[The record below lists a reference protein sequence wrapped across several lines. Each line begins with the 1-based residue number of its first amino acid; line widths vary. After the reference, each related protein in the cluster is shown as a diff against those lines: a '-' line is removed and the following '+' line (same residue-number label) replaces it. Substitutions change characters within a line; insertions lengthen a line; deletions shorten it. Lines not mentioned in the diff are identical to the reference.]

1 MLALVSNAMVA
12 KFSMMKD
19 NYKLPKQKHAKV
31 QYAWQKESKILSPH
45 QAASSLNNE
54 RRVSEVKFAHFINF
68 SRNLP
73 IFVKNVRF
81 YTIKD
86 KFSAQLPF
94 QSRANGRLKAHYSNA
109 VQ

>member
-1 MLALVSNAMVA
+1 M
-12 KFSMMKD
+12 
-19 NYKLPKQKHAKV
+19 QKYNMPGSAWPLYNGVLGKKKV
-31 QYAWQKESKILSPH
+31 K
-45 QAASSLNNE
+45 SSLNNE
-54 RRVSEVKFAHFINF
+54 RRVSEVKFAYFINL
-68 SRNLP
+68 SQNLP

-94 QSRANGRLKAHYSNA
+94 QSRANGRLRAHYSNA

>member
-1 MLALVSNAMVA
+1 MQKYNMLG
-12 KFSMMKD
+12 KK
-19 NYKLPKQKHAKV
+19 KV
-31 QYAWQKESKILSPH
+31 K
-45 QAASSLNNE
+45 SSLNNE
-54 RRVSEVKFAHFINF
+54 RRVSEVKSVKFAHFINF
-68 SRNLP
+68 SQNLP

-94 QSRANGRLKAHYSNA
+94 QSRANGRLRAHYSNV